1 MKFKRLLTYLLA
13 PMLIVSLLS
22 ACSDDDNGNG
32 GITDPDPDP
41 NLLELA
47 QSDSD
52 FSTLVG
58 IIQDLG
64 LESTL
69 ADADANLTVFA
80 PTNSAFDAI
89 SGIIPSL
96 SDDDLAEIVTYHLT
110 EGAILSGQLQGSQ
123 DVTMLQGERTLV
135 QASAAG
141 VQINGFAN
149 VVAPDLEAT
158 NGVIHGI
165 DQVLL
170 PTEFRVAVQG
180 PSLVEVAQDAGNF
193 ETIID
198 LAEMVGLTT
207 TLQFLGP
214 FTAFAPTDEAFDAL
228 FEEVDPSTLTGEQIA
243 FILTYH
249 VLFDEVL
256 STDLGPQQAVPTAAE
271 ELVYI
276 TADDDGVVVNGSSN
290 VIQADITEP
299 TNGVIH
305 AVDQVLLPNA
315 FLNIVQAAA
324 KNFELTQLVG
334 AASQFPDIVELLM
347 SEGPYTV
354 FAPNNDAFADISETV
369 DGLSEEQ
376 VREVLTYHVIEGEI
390 LSSDLEASQT
400 VTTLNGQDLEITV
413 SDGTVTIT
421 AEGSTA
427 TVVTA
432 DVRTNNGVIHIIET
446 VLIPEL

>member
-193 ETIID
+193 NTIVD